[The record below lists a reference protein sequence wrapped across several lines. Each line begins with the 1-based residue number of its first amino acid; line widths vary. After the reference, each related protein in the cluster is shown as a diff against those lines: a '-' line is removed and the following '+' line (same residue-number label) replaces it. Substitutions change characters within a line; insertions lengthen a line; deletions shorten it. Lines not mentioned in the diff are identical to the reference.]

1 VPPEPGLTASVT
13 EIVTPAITALA
24 LGSGDVPVLATP
36 ALLAMVERAA
46 VLATADR
53 MAGGQTSV
61 GASVSLEHLAPTPND
76 ATVTATAT
84 LESVEGR
91 RLTFGFEV
99 RDPAGLVARGTHRRV
114 VVDLERFMEAA
125 EGRVSG

>member
-1 VPPEPGLTASVT
+1 MQT
-13 EIVTPAITALA
+13 VTPAITALA

-36 ALLAMVERAA
+36 ALLALVERAA
-46 VLATADR
+46 VLATAGR

-61 GASVSLEHLAPTPND
+61 GASVSLEHLAATPVD
-76 ATVTATAT
+76 AAVTATAT

-99 RDPAGLVARGTHRRV
+99 RDPGGLVARGTHLRV
-114 VVDLERFMEAA
+114 VVDLQRFVDAA
-125 EGRVSG
+125 EGRVPG